1 MEVLDSAA
9 CEMKGYFK
17 IFIYIVLVL
26 IVICL
31 LPVVP
36 FILISYYS
44 F

>member
-1 MEVLDSAA
+1 MEALDSAA

-31 LPVVP
+31 PSF

-44 F
+44 SR